1 MLLSCCL
8 CTQLLSVWVEE
19 IAVAATL
26 HTENHNSDFNETFSL
41 EHYSVRTTERIFLLA
56 DWKCTNSDSSITTET
71 CGGEMR
77 ICWLCWSLLCD
88 KDMNSLCKVTSGCQ
102 SFNTTRPSTRNKTAR
117 ERGPLLSPHIYTLYY
132 ASITMA
138 TAQQLHHIPVRSDK
152 LLLLHPSRPVY
163 AAGWT
168 YDAELPNHSSTQ
180 QTCSINSSSHQHLS
194 AVCVYGKADPDSVHA
209 HDTGPAWE
217 LLIITSTDWKSI
229 TSLYQQRLAV

>member
-1 MLLSCCL
+1 MLSSSCL

-41 EHYSVRTTERIFLLA
+41 EHYSVGTTERIFLLA

-102 SFNTTRPSTRNKTAR
+102 SFNTASEDHR
-117 ERGPLLSPHIYTLYY
+117 EGDQSLTYIRDQWRQH
-132 ASITMA
+132 A
-138 TAQQLHHIPVRSDK
+138 TTDFLTTCC
-152 LLLLHPSRPVY
+152 SRW
-163 AAGWT
+163 AFS
-168 YDAELPNHSSTQ
+168 ELKHF
-180 QTCSINSSSHQHLS
+180 
-194 AVCVYGKADPDSVHA
+194 
-209 HDTGPAWE
+209 
-217 LLIITSTDWKSI
+217 
-229 TSLYQQRLAV
+229 